1 MANRKDVT
9 IKLKVDA
16 NDAKSKLK
24 STSDELD
31 KLGKSGSNSA
41 STLSGAFDKSK
52 SSLGGFAKSASSAAT
67 SLSSIAGPASV
78 AAVGIAAI
86 GTAAVAVAAGLA
98 KMATSSFN
106 NITEI
111 QRMATMAG
119 VSIQEFQKL
128 TFAASAYG
136 IELDALTDVMK
147 ELALRGDEFVKT
159 GAGPGAEAFKALGY
173 NTTTLNKALED
184 TPALFRDIVSKMQDL
199 DTASQIRLDDE
210 LFGGTGGEQ
219 VTALIQGGTKALDDL
234 TQSAEDLGLVMDTQ
248 TIKKSA
254 EAARQVKVLSSVL
267 TAQKDI
273 LMAELAPAITKAV
286 DGMLEWIKTNK
297 DFINNTAAPALGEF
311 GENVLIVAGRI
322 GKLVEELAKLVKI
335 TNDAINTVRN
345 FIGVMGD
352 AINEMQDFVDKHGS
366 FMGYIANKNSEVV
379 RQIQSE
385 WGTVSNITVAPK
397 FSDAG
402 LKSSHA
408 SVMKSSHSIK
418 SSLMTGPQS
427 LLSDRPKSNSRS
439 SITPFVAPAKKQNT
453 GGGGESSEEK
463 AHKAI
468 KKAIDD
474 KKKANDDY
482 VSSLRVELATIGMT
496 RSETELYK
504 LALNGATKSQLDSA
518 SSLFKSID
526 AFKASAE
533 LKEKQKQKQN
543 EIMQEGK
550 SITEDMRTDLE
561 VYNAEIAH
569 LKELLDGGAISSVT
583 FARAAADA
591 KQTLEDTVD
600 NSAVEEHLARI
611 KEVQDEVAH
620 SFASGMTG
628 ALMDWSSGVASAKD
642 AFLNFAAS
650 FLSQIA
656 EMIIQAQMLA
666 LVQKA
671 MGTSGGSSV
680 VSAITSAV
688 VGSAKGNV
696 FSNGSIVPFATG
708 GIVGSP
714 TMFPMVGNKTGL
726 MGEAG
731 PEAIMPLQRL
741 SSGKLGVAATGADSS
756 GGSTTINVV
765 NNFEGGDQ
773 GSEAD
778 RARMANQIRTAM
790 IEVYKQEQAK
800 DMRVGGSLY
809 NYNRGY

>member
-41 STLSGAFDKSK
+41 SGLSSAFDKSK
-52 SSLGGFAKSASSAAT
+52 SSLGGFAKSVSSAAL
-67 SLSSIAGPASV
+67 SLSSIAGPASI
-78 AAVGIAAI
+78 AAAAIIAI
-86 GTAAVAVAAGLA
+86 GTAAVAVTAGLT

-111 QRMATMAG
+111 QKMATMAG
-119 VSIQEFQKL
+119 VSTQAFQQL

-136 IELDALTDVMK
+136 IEQDTVTDGMK

-159 GAGPGAEAFKALGY
+159 AAGPGAEAFKSLGY

-184 TPALFRDIVSKMQDL
+184 TPALFRDIVSKMQGL
-199 DTASQIRLDDE
+199 DAASQIRISDE
-210 LFGGTGGEQ
+210 LLGGEAGEQ
-219 VTALIQGGTKALDDL
+219 FVALIQGGTKALDGL
-234 TQSAEDLGLVMDTQ
+234 TQSAEDLGLVMDNQ

-254 EAARQVKVLSSVL
+254 EAARQVKVLSTVL
-267 TAQKDI
+267 TNQKDI

-345 FIGVMGD
+345 FIGVMGY

-366 FMGYIANKNSEVV
+366 SMGYIANKNSETVK
-379 RQIQSE
+379 QIQSE
-385 WGTVSNITVAPK
+385 WGAVANITVAPK
-397 FSDAG
+397 FSDDG

-408 SVMKSSHSIK
+408 SAMKSSHSIK
-418 SSLMTGPQS
+418 SPLMTGPQS
-427 LLSDRPKSNSRS
+427 LLSDKPKSNSRS
-439 SITPFVAPAKKQNT
+439 SITPFVAPPKKQST
-453 GGGGESSEEK
+453 GGGESSEEK
-463 AHKAI
+463 ANKAL

-533 LKEKQKQKQN
+533 LKEQQKQKQN

-550 SITEDMRTDLE
+550 SITEAMRTDLE

-569 LKELLDGGAISSVT
+569 LKELLDGGAISNVT

-611 KEVQDEVAH
+611 REVQDEVAH

-642 AFLNFAAS
+642 AFLNFASS

-671 MGTSGGSSV
+671 MGTSTGSSIM
-680 VSAITSAV
+680 SSISTAV

-708 GIVGSP
+708 GVVGSP

-741 SSGKLGVAATGADSS
+741 SSGKLGVAATGADSG

-790 IEVYKQEQAK
+790 IEVYKQEQSK